1 MYAGASNSKPLAN
14 SPDTNNKQKRKIGS
28 VLLFDSNNRMTLEL
42 TAQTMERLKGR
53 TSLEA
58 HEYQLLQRLTEIEP
72 VKEVDPVIE
81 VEPLALEDTLFG
93 HRNIFRIEITSQLSP
108 VLKERSELREHESR
122 LPGQLAVIAFKS
134 TGDSDSIGF

>member
-1 MYAGASNSKPLAN
+1 
-14 SPDTNNKQKRKIGS
+14 
-28 VLLFDSNNRMTLEL
+28 MTLEL
-42 TAQTMERLKGR
+42 TAQIMEGLKGK

-58 HEYQLLQRLTEIEP
+58 QEYQLLQRLIEIVP